1 MYFENLPSRGRRGPY
16 PARFMLLSVCKGD
29 LMRQRNLNTQPPTQ
43 HSYIEWLRYLV
54 QSSDP
59 YAGELPFLVGLWSY
73 LIKQGGLTDAQMD
86 ALQPFIDEADQFLA
100 AYVYPRPAILAE
112 PDMTNVVNLFDRG
125 AR

>member
-1 MYFENLPSRGRRGPY
+1 
-16 PARFMLLSVCKGD
+16 
-29 LMRQRNLNTQPPTQ
+29 MRQRNLNTQPPTQ